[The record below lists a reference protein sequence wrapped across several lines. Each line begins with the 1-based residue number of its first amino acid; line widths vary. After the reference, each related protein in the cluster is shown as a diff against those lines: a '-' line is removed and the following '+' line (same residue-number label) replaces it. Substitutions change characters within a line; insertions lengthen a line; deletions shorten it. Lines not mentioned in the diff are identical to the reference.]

1 MIAFDNPFKA
11 SGRWYKGNLH
21 THTTN
26 SDGALPPEDMA
37 KQYMMKDYDFVCIT
51 DHGKV
56 SDLKSLSTSDFLVI
70 DGEEIGIGSSSLG
83 EPYHL
88 VAVDLK
94 KAVPEGGNDV
104 QKMIDDLKGM
114 GALVLLCHPYWSSLT
129 IDDMIGLEGYT
140 GLEIFNTSCFYSIA
154 KGHSTVHW
162 DDLLARGRRIWGF
175 AVDDAHWHF
184 NDHRPNDACGAWIMV
199 KSKSL
204 SVEDIKGAI
213 NAGLFYSSNGPTI
226 NDISVDNGE
235 ITVSAERSKII
246 NFVAD
251 SYKGESFTAPPGKTF
266 EGAHY
271 AIQGTEK
278 YVRIEC
284 IDAEGRFAWSNP
296 IYLTAS
302 SRSATILEC

>member
-1 MIAFDNPFKA
+1 
-11 SGRWYKGNLH
+11 
-21 THTTN
+21 
-26 SDGALPPEDMA
+26 
-37 KQYMMKDYDFVCIT
+37 
-51 DHGKV
+51 
-56 SDLKSLSTSDFLVI
+56 
-70 DGEEIGIGSSSLG
+70 
-83 EPYHL
+83 L

-94 KAVPEGGNDV
+94 KAVPEGGEDV
-104 QKMIDDLKGM
+104 QGMIDYLKDV

-129 IDDMIGLEGYT
+129 VDDVMRIEGYD

-162 DDLLARGRRIWGF
+162 DGLLARGRRAWGF

-204 SVEDIKGAI
+204 SVEDIKEAI

-226 NDISVDNGE
+226 DYIGMDDRE
-235 ITVSAERSKII
+235 IIVSAGRSRII
-246 NFVAD
+246 NFITD
-251 SYKGESFTAPPGKTF
+251 SYKGESFTAPPGKTL

-271 AIQGTEK
+271 SIQGTEK

-284 IDAEGRFAWSNP
+284 MDAEGRFAWSNP
-296 IYLTAS
+296 FFLANGPRGAS
-302 SRSATILEC
+302 VSDC

>member
-1 MIAFDNPFKA
+1 LIPDPFKA

-21 THTTN
+21 THTTD
-26 SDGALPPEDMA
+26 SDGALPPEAMA
-37 KQYMMKDYDFVCIT
+37 EQYMMKGYDFVCIT
-51 DHGKV
+51 DHGRVGDHKN
-56 SDLKSLSTSDFLVI
+56 LSASDFLVI
-70 DGEEIGIGSSSLG
+70 DGEEIGVGRSSLG

-94 KAVPEGGNDV
+94 RSVPEGGEDA
-104 QKMIDDLKGM
+104 QGMIDELIGM

-129 IDDMIGLEGYT
+129 IDDMMRIEGYT
-140 GLEIFNTSCFYSIA
+140 GIEVYNTSCFYSIA

-162 DDLLARGRRIWGF
+162 DDLLARGRKLLGF

-204 SVEDIKGAI
+204 TVGDIKEAI
-213 NAGLFYSSNGPTI
+213 NAGLFYSSNGPAIDDI
-226 NDISVDNGE
+226 NVDDGK
-235 ITVSAERSKII
+235 IAVSAMRSKII

-251 SYKGESFTAPPGKTF
+251 SYKGESFAAPHGKTI
-266 EGAHY
+266 ERAQY
-271 AIQGTEK
+271 EIQGTEK

-284 IDAEGRFAWSNP
+284 VDVEGRFAWSNP
-296 IYLTAS
+296 IYFD
-302 SRSATILEC
+302 RRCPKP

>member
-11 SGRWYKGNLH
+11 GGHWYKGNLH

-37 KQYMMKDYDFVCIT
+37 EQYMMKGYDFLCIT
-51 DHGKV
+51 DHERVG
-56 SDLKSLSTSDFLVI
+56 DLNGLSTRDFLVI

-88 VAVDLK
+88 IAVDLK
-94 KAVPEGGNDV
+94 EAVPEGGNDA
-104 QKMIDDLKGM
+104 QKTIDDLRGM

-129 IDDMIGLEGYT
+129 IDDMMKLEGYA

-162 DDLLARGRRIWGF
+162 DDLLARGRRVWGF

-184 NDHRPNDACGAWIMV
+184 NDHRPNDACGAWVMV
-199 KSKSL
+199 KSRSL
-204 SVEDIKGAI
+204 SVGDIKGAI
-213 NAGLFYSSNGPTI
+213 DAGLFYSSNGPTI
-226 NDISVDNGE
+226 NDISVENGK
-235 ITVSAERSKII
+235 IIVSAERSKVI

-251 SYKGESFTAPPGKTF
+251 SYKGESFTAPSGETI
-266 EGAHY
+266 EGANY

-284 IDAEGRFAWSNP
+284 MNAEGRFAWSNP

-302 SRSATILEC
+302 A